1 MTRSLTGCIG
11 IALGLTLIS
20 VAPASAFWQRGQVI
34 MCADA
39 TSAAERQRHRCDE
52 LLGYVDPGWPAL
64 GLGSYREY
72 HERGKLNRGP
82 HPGLAPGSRTPT
94 RRLG

>member
-1 MTRSLTGCIG
+1 MTRSLAAC
-11 IALGLTLIS
+11 AGLVIVLVTAAGS
-20 VAPASAFWQRGQVI
+20 PASAFWQRGQVS

-39 TSAAERQRHRCDE
+39 TSPAERARHRCDE

-64 GLGSYREY
+64 GLGGIREKGYR
-72 HERGKLNRGP
+72 
-82 HPGLAPGSRTPT
+82 APQHAPSPRAPV

>member
-1 MTRSLTGCIG
+1 MTRLPAALIAV
-11 IALGLTLIS
+11 ALGLTS
-20 VAPASAFWQRGQVI
+20 VGAAPAAAFWQRGQVI

-64 GLGSYREY
+64 GLGAYREY
-72 HERGKLNRGP
+72 HERGKLYRGP
-82 HPGLAPGSRTPT
+82 DLKPAPGQRAPT
-94 RRLG
+94 KRLG

>member
-1 MTRSLTGCIG
+1 MTRSLAAC
-11 IALGLTLIS
+11 AGLVIVLVTAAGS
-20 VAPASAFWQRGQVI
+20 PASAFWQRGQVS

-64 GLGSYREY
+64 GLGVMREKGYRAPQ
-72 HERGKLNRGP
+72 H
-82 HPGLAPGSRTPT
+82 APGSRAPT
-94 RRLG
+94 KRLG